1 MNAKEFAKEWIASWN
16 SHDLE
21 SIISHYDKDIEFNSP
36 VVKELMGIES
46 GTIEGISTLKSYF
59 GAGLQKYPD
68 LVFELIHVLQGVNN
82 VVLLYKNPIGGV
94 TSEAFEFNAKGLVA
108 KVVASYG

>member
-1 MNAKEFAKEWIASWN
+1 MNAKEFAKEWITSWN
-16 SHDLE
+16 SHDLD
-21 SIISHYDKDIEFNSP
+21 SIISHYDQDIEFNSP

-46 GTIEGISTLKSYF
+46 GTIKGIGTLKSYF

-68 LVFELIHVLQGVNN
+68 LAFELVHVLQGVNN

-94 TSEAFEFNAKGLVA
+94 TSEAFEFNSKGMVS